1 MVKIRKNM
9 VPAHIAKNVTYDGT
23 NSKTYI
29 VIHETD
35 NTNKGANADAHGRLQ
50 ASGNSRAASWQY
62 SVDDKEVVQSFSDNA
77 QCWAAGNS
85 HYNKHGI
92 QVEICVNEDG
102 DYLQAV
108 KNAIE
113 LTITLMKK
121 HNIPLKHVIR
131 HYDASGKNCPRHLMS
146 GSKGINWNQ
155 FKSKLTGSTTA
166 SKPKPSAPST
176 SKPTGK
182 GDMKTTSI
190 VTYLNSIGENSTYAH
205 RAKLAKEHGIKGYVG
220 TAAQNTKLL
229 NLLRGESK
237 PQTNKPKPSKPN
249 KPTKPA
255 TKKYKSIVDYLNDH
269 NMGSSFSARK
279 ALASR
284 YGIKNYTGSSAQ
296 NVKLLNLLQGN
307 KTADKS
313 KKSIKQMADEVAKGL
328 HGNGNAERQ
337 KSLGLDNATYAKV
350 RAEVNKR
357 F

>member
-1 MVKIRKNM
+1 MVKTKQQLVSSRKNTF
-9 VPAHIAKNVTYDGT
+9 KGT
-23 NSKTYI
+23 NKRLYI
-29 VIHETD
+29 TIHETA
-35 NTNKGANADAHGRLQ
+35 NAAKGANAQAHANLQ
-50 ASGNSRAASWQY
+50 TNGFAASWHWT
-62 SVDDKEVVQSFSDNA
+62 VDDKQAIQSFLHTV
-77 QCWAAGNS
+77 QCFHAGDGAGNGNLNS
-85 HYNKHGI
+85 IGI
-92 QVEICVNEDG
+92 EICVNSDG
-102 DYLQAV
+102 DYAKAV
-108 KNAIE
+108 KNASE
-113 LTITLMKK
+113 LTRKIMAEE
-121 HNIPLKHVIR
+121 NIPLAKVVQH
-131 HYDASGKNCPRHLMS
+131 HEWSGKNCPAGLRAGKQGFSWHKFISMVQ
-146 GSKGINWNQ
+146 GIDVGQASKP
-155 FKSKLTGSTTA
+155 
-166 SKPKPSAPST
+166 SKPKPSAPS
-176 SKPTGK
+176 KPTGK
-182 GDMKTTSI
+182 GDTKTTSI

-205 RAKLAKEHGIKGYVG
+205 RSKLAEQHGIKGYVG

-237 PQTNKPKPSKPN
+237 PQTNKPN

-337 KSLGLDNATYAKV
+337 KSLGVSNATYEKV